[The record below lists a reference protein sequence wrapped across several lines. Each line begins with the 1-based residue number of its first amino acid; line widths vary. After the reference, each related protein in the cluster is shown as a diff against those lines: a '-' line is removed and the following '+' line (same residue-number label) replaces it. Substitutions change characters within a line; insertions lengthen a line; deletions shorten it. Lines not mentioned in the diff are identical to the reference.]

1 MREREVDP
9 HLFILSM
16 FQFATLVSFHILL
29 CKPRVSLHHRPSLGR
44 DGPRGNA
51 PDGRPRGY
59 PGLYYLEDK
68 VGGRGKEPATHPVL
82 VGGFRE
88 KTCGDAA
95 SYGQGAPSGRPDAK
109 DSGSAG
115 SAGRG
120 GAHRHGHA
128 VVDEG

>member
-1 MREREVDP
+1 
-9 HLFILSM
+9 M

-44 DGPRGNA
+44 DRPRGNA
-51 PDGRPRGY
+51 PDGRPRGD
-59 PGLYYLEDK
+59 PGLHYLEDK
-68 VGGRGKEPATHPVL
+68 VGGRGEEPATHPVL